1 MIHWSGMDVGKEEVR
16 EFLGI
21 ESQED
26 PYFFAKPLSQQRRT
40 QLWLYIKRHEAEEA
54 YTNSEGLPCLL
65 ANKRLV
71 FLENGAGFGELA
83 LMSDTKRMSTC
94 KAEKPCTLGV
104 INRQNF
110 GSILKKAQKRRIQE
124 QI

>member
-1 MIHWSGMDVGKEEVR
+1 M
-16 EFLGI
+16 
-21 ESQED
+21 
-26 PYFFAKPLSQQRRT
+26 A
-40 QLWLYIKRHEAEEA
+40 A
-54 YTNSEGLPCLL
+54 LL
-65 ANKRLV
+65 HAQTFV